1 MKVGILG
8 YGNVGKGV
16 ELACHKDKNVELV
29 GIFTKREK
37 ESIKTQKNSKV
48 YSVNEL
54 ENFKNE
60 IDVLIICGGS
70 ATELPILTKKYAKDF
85 NVVDSFDTHAEIK
98 NHFYNVDSVAK
109 ESKHTALI
117 SCGWDPGLFSMIRLL
132 GQSVFLDGEM
142 YTFWGKGVSQGHSDA
157 VRHIEGVIDARQ
169 YTIPRDEAINA
180 VKSGKGKNLTTR
192 DKHLRV
198 CYVVVDESVD
208 KNKIE
213 AEIKNI
219 PNYFADYDTE
229 VHFITKEE
237 MEKNHKELAHGGKV
251 IVSGKT
257 GVSLEHNHLMEYSL
271 TLDSNPEFTASC
283 LVAFSKAIYKM
294 NKRNDYGCKTVF
306 DINLFDI
313 SDMSRDELL
322 KNFL

>member
-213 AEIKNI
+213 AEIKNM